1 MVWLGLAL
9 GIIDIWKAD
18 KLFFQLFENIFERA
32 VASVC
37 HSGTSRPGFEAF
49 AQPKIKKSSNGFSHH
64 RRWSLAKTGVSHYL
78 IQADGRSTVDIH
90 CEQGRAP
97 EGANKSAFDVGAART

>member
-1 MVWLGLAL
+1 MVWLGLGL

-37 HSGTSRPGFEAF
+37 HSGTSRPGFEAVV
-49 AQPKIKKSSNGFSHH
+49 QPKMRKSSNLFLPTAPMVA
-64 RRWSLAKTGVSHYL
+64 REDRCLALLNPSGWTIDSRYPL
-78 IQADGRSTVDIH
+78 
-90 CEQGRAP
+90 
-97 EGANKSAFDVGAART
+97 